1 MQGDGINGIGHDI
14 GGRFTIGP
22 MHILVTPADHCWQNQ
37 DKRYKN
43 KRLYVPE
50 DYCGFYIDTPDGV
63 SFDEL
68 SSAQAWI
75 NDLMDELDPF
85 PGAYTLEVSSPGIDR
100 PLRTAEHFARFVGDT
115 AGLKTQPVD
124 GRGSWTGAIAS
135 VEGDVVVLD
144 VDGAEA
150 RIPMDTIKR
159 AHLKGTI
166 DFGSQTSI

>member
-1 MQGDGINGIGHDI
+1 MLSKKEQQLLDALAPRAEQEGVEIVTVEVAGAKKAP
-14 GGRFTIGP
+14 TIR
-22 MHILVTPADHCWQNQ
+22 V
-37 DKRYKN
+37 
-43 KRLYVPE
+43 
-50 DYCGFYIDTPDGV
+50 YIDTPDGV

-115 AGLKTQPVD
+115 AVLKTQPVD
-124 GRGSWTGAIAS
+124 GRGSWTGAIAA